1 MHDNRHMQGEV
12 IVMVVHGV
20 PCVVCVRKLRS
31 MCLAS
36 RGRTRNEKQIRANR
50 AIIPT
55 NTSFVKV
62 SFQ

>member
-1 MHDNRHMQGEV
+1 
-12 IVMVVHGV
+12 MVVHGV
-20 PCVVCVRKLRS
+20 PCVVCVQKLRS

-36 RGRTRNEKQIRANR
+36 RGKARNEKQTRANR
-50 AIIPT
+50 AVITT